1 MRRDSRC
8 TLVVPRRIDWPSR
21 RNVAKPP
28 PWDQNLLYFAVL
40 STIALLRHCVPLPNS
55 DACYWTA
62 INLLAFSS
70 WYIFSYFLNNIDN
83 DGIRRELAI
92 DNFNAEPKREKTPSY
107 FILQSRKVLFSQRVP
122 STIAMRGLNQSDVA
136 KQQKNAH
143 HAELIYVNVS
153 ETKHKGLAKGRTP
166 LHVTTKQRQKLT
178 SIMKASVDFN
188 KEHDV
193 TMNKEHDF
201 NTCDHERIFFN
212 VSL

>member
-1 MRRDSRC
+1 
-8 TLVVPRRIDWPSR
+8 
-21 RNVAKPP
+21 
-28 PWDQNLLYFAVL
+28 
-40 STIALLRHCVPLPNS
+40 
-55 DACYWTA
+55 
-62 INLLAFSS
+62 
-70 WYIFSYFLNNIDN
+70 
-83 DGIRRELAI
+83 
-92 DNFNAEPKREKTPSY
+92 
-107 FILQSRKVLFSQRVP
+107 
-122 STIAMRGLNQSDVA
+122 MRGLNQSDVA